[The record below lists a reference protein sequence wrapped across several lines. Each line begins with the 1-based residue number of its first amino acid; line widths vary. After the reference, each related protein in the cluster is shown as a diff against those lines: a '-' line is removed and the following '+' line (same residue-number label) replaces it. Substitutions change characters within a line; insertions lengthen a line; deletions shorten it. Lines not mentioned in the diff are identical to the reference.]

1 MTVSVVSN
9 TSPLCYLIA
18 VGRVDLVQGIF
29 SHVSVPRGV
38 HEELTHISCP
48 EVVRK
53 WMTRPPEWIDIRDLS
68 QSPDSDLVRLL
79 DHGEAEAIQLAIEL
93 NANYLLIDERRGR
106 QIAASRGLTVI
117 GILGILIESYR
128 RRLVHNPSEVL
139 ADLRAAGFR
148 ISRRLALEFGELIR
162 LTKLL

>member
-1 MTVSVVSN
+1 VNVVSN
-9 TSPLCYLIA
+9 TSPLSYLIA
-18 VGRVDLVQGIF
+18 VGRVDLIQGIF
-29 SHVSVPRGV
+29 NHVSVPRGV

-48 EVVRK
+48 EAIRK
-53 WMTRPPEWIDIRDLS
+53 WMARPPEWIDIRDLS

-148 ISRRLALEFGELIR
+148 ISRRLALEFEELIQ